1 MKKMNPWNN
10 IPKFKNTTILKID
23 NKLKIDFD
31 SKTTYLAR
39 GEGRSYGD
47 VCLNN
52 DGTLIDTNKLKKILY
67 FDESN
72 GFIECEAGITLK
84 ELLEY
89 LIPKGWFL
97 PVVPGTSYVT
107 LGGAIA
113 NDIHGKN
120 HHKAGSFGNFVKSL
134 NLLTSDKKVSLCS
147 PDQNQDKFSATIGG
161 LGLTG
166 LIVSARIQ
174 LIKIESDLIYSKS
187 IKFNSLDEFFEL
199 NEQLE
204 NTNEYTVSWIDVN
217 LKTKNL
223 RGIFHVGSHSKNT
236 KYNQIKS
243 KRRVSFTFPFVQR
256 FSIVNNLT
264 INLLNNF
271 YFWINKNDNVK
282 KQYYRSFFF
291 PLDFIKN
298 WNKAYGK
305 KGFYQY
311 QFVVPIKNSKTTLD
325 QVIDLISFYNQRPV
339 LSVLKTFGKIESKG
353 LMSFPLC
360 GLTLA
365 MDFQNKGVKTLKM
378 FSELDKIVLKNNGK
392 IYIAKDSRMEKDSF
406 KRFYPNFDEFSKF
419 IDPNFNSS
427 FLKRVI

>member
-1 MKKMNPWNN
+1 MN
-10 IPKFKNTTILKID
+10 II
-23 NKLKIDFD
+23 
-31 SKTTYLAR
+31 
-39 GEGRSYGD
+39 
-47 VCLNN
+47 
-52 DGTLIDTNKLKKILY
+52 
-67 FDESN
+67 
-72 GFIECEAGITLK
+72 
-84 ELLEY
+84 
-89 LIPKGWFL
+89 
-97 PVVPGTSYVT
+97 
-107 LGGAIA
+107 
-113 NDIHGKN
+113 
-120 HHKAGSFGNFVKSL
+120 
-134 NLLTSDKKVSLCS
+134 
-147 PDQNQDKFSATIGG
+147 
-161 LGLTG
+161 
-166 LIVSARIQ
+166 
-174 LIKIESDLIYSKS
+174 
-187 IKFNSLDEFFEL
+187 
-199 NEQLE
+199 
-204 NTNEYTVSWIDVN
+204 
-217 LKTKNL
+217 
-223 RGIFHVGSHSKNT
+223 
-236 KYNQIKS
+236 
-243 KRRVSFTFPFVQR
+243 
-256 FSIVNNLT
+256 
-264 INLLNNF
+264 

-406 KRFYPNFDEFSKF
+406 KRFYPNFDEYSKF